1 MSRPKIRFNSFL
13 DDEFWDEVKLGDVA
27 RVIMGQSPS
36 ASSYNDNGSGLPL
49 IQGNADIQS
58 GRTFHTKYTSSPTK
72 ICKKGDVILTV
83 RAPVGEMAFASKRCC
98 LGRGVCAITERGN
111 DSNLSFLFYAINAHK
126 EQWKKLEQG
135 STFTAVNS
143 NDVNNFKIAMP
154 GLKEQQKVASFF
166 STLDEKI
173 SLSKRKLE
181 ALERLKKGLM
191 QNIFTQQIRFKDECA
206 KEFPTWRKIS
216 LGEIVRFKNGINA
229 KKNSF
234 GSGIKLISVSDV
246 LSKNPIA
253 YDSISLSVEVEER
266 IKKDFAVTYGD
277 ILFQRSSETVAD
289 AGTSNVYLDKAK
301 DAVFGGFVICGKKIA
316 DYDPIFVNEALRT
329 YPVRK
334 QIMRLA
340 QGAQHINIGQE
351 ALSKVTIDW
360 PCLQEQK
367 KIANLVKEIDER
379 IRLVGEKTEALKTL
393 KQGFMQQMFV

>member
-1 MSRPKIRFNSFL
+1 MSNPKLRFKPANDQSYQ
-13 DDEFWDEVKLGDVA
+13 DTVACTLGD
-27 RVIMGQSPS
+27 ISEYTKQSDEQK
-36 ASSYNDNGSGLPL
+36 NCLFIGNEQL
-49 IQGNADIQS
+49 ISNFGGAVLNIRENAKGIKFNRDDVLLGNIRPYLKKVWLSTQS
-58 GRTFHTKYTSSPTK
+58 GIASPDVLIFRATKSIPGYLKCILSSDRFFNHVAQGY
-72 ICKKGDVILTV
+72 KG
-83 RAPVGEMAFASKRCC
+83 SKMP
-98 LGRGVCAITERGN
+98 RGDKRQMM
-111 DSNLSFLFYAINAHK
+111 D
-126 EQWKKLEQG
+126 
-135 STFTAVNS
+135 
-143 NDVNNFKIAMP
+143 FKIQCP
-154 GLKEQQKVASFF
+154 CLEEQQKIAAFF
-166 STLDEKI
+166 ITLDEKI
-173 SLSKRKLE
+173 SLSERKLE

-206 KEFPTWRKIS
+206 KEFPSWRKIS

-367 KIANLVKEIDER
+367 KIANLVKELDER

>member
-181 ALERLKKGLM
+181 ALEQLKKGLM
-191 QNIFTQQIRFKDECA
+191 GEVFSRRISFKSKDGEEFDDWEKKKLSDVCQYAKGIHQLVRGTYIGNDNLIANFKGVSPVCVDNVKGTRFSVGDVLFGNIRPYLQKAWLADVDGVCSPDVLVFQAKNINNHFLYRVITSDAFLGHVAKGYKGSKMPRGDKQQMLTFEMGIPCPEEQQKIVDFFDTLDE
-206 KEFPTWRKIS
+206 KIS
-216 LGEIVRFKNGINA
+216 LV
-229 KKNSF
+229 
-234 GSGIKLISVSDV
+234 
-246 LSKNPIA
+246 
-253 YDSISLSVEVEER
+253 
-266 IKKDFAVTYGD
+266 
-277 ILFQRSSETVAD
+277 
-289 AGTSNVYLDKAK
+289 
-301 DAVFGGFVICGKKIA
+301 
-316 DYDPIFVNEALRT
+316 
-329 YPVRK
+329 
-334 QIMRLA
+334 
-340 QGAQHINIGQE
+340 
-351 ALSKVTIDW
+351 
-360 PCLQEQK
+360 EQK
-367 KIANLVKEIDER
+367 LQILRV
-379 IRLVGEKTEALKTL
+379 LKR
-393 KQGFMQQMFV
+393 GFMQQMFV

>member
-1 MSRPKIRFNSFL
+1 MSNPKLRFKPANDQSYQ
-13 DDEFWDEVKLGDVA
+13 DTVACTLGD
-27 RVIMGQSPS
+27 ISEYTKQSDEQK
-36 ASSYNDNGSGLPL
+36 NCLFIGNEQL
-49 IQGNADIQS
+49 ISNFGGAVLNIRENAKGIKVNRDDVLLGNIRPYLKKVWLSTQS
-58 GRTFHTKYTSSPTK
+58 GIASPDVLIFRATKSIPGYLKCILSSDRFFNHVAQGY
-72 ICKKGDVILTV
+72 KG
-83 RAPVGEMAFASKRCC
+83 SKMP
-98 LGRGVCAITERGN
+98 RGDKRQMM
-111 DSNLSFLFYAINAHK
+111 D
-126 EQWKKLEQG
+126 
-135 STFTAVNS
+135 
-143 NDVNNFKIAMP
+143 FKIQCP
-154 GLKEQQKVASFF
+154 CLEEQQKIAAFF
-166 STLDEKI
+166 ITLDEKI
-173 SLSKRKLE
+173 SLSERKLE

-206 KEFPTWRKIS
+206 KEFPSWRKIS

-367 KIANLVKEIDER
+367 KIANLVKELDER

>member
-1 MSRPKIRFNSFL
+1 MSNPKLRFKPANDQSYQ
-13 DDEFWDEVKLGDVA
+13 DTVACTLGD
-27 RVIMGQSPS
+27 ISEYTKQSDEQK
-36 ASSYNDNGSGLPL
+36 NCLFIGNEQL
-49 IQGNADIQS
+49 ISNFGGAVLNIRENAKGIKFNRDDVLLGNIRPYLKKVWLSTQS
-58 GRTFHTKYTSSPTK
+58 GIASPDVLIFRATKSIPGYLKCILSSDRFFNHVAQGY
-72 ICKKGDVILTV
+72 KG
-83 RAPVGEMAFASKRCC
+83 SKMP
-98 LGRGVCAITERGN
+98 RGDKRQMM
-111 DSNLSFLFYAINAHK
+111 D
-126 EQWKKLEQG
+126 
-135 STFTAVNS
+135 
-143 NDVNNFKIAMP
+143 FKIQCP
-154 GLKEQQKVASFF
+154 CLEEQQKIAAFF
-166 STLDEKI
+166 ITLDEKI
-173 SLSKRKLE
+173 SLSERKLE

-206 KEFPTWRKIS
+206 KEFPSWRKIS

-234 GSGIKLISVSDV
+234 GSGIKLIGVSDV

-367 KIANLVKEIDER
+367 KIANLVKELDER